1 MVCESI
7 SKTTYLFIPQNATE
21 DRTLREDFY
30 VLHNVED
37 LGKVLERKR
46 TGDIFLEGTP
56 QMNLF
61 LERLKDNK

>member
-1 MVCESI
+1 MVYESI

-21 DRTLREDFY
+21 DRTLPKGFY
-30 VLHNVED
+30 TLHNVEG
-37 LGKVLERKR
+37 LGKVLERSK
-46 TGDIFLEGTP
+46 TNETFLEGTP